1 MANNNNTKA
10 IIGGGTGSGGLSSD
24 SYIVEIDKVTITTLS
39 NTSDFGDLSEGRSQ
53 GGSQSSNHGGLH

>member
-10 IIGGGTGSGGLSSD
+10 IIGGGTGAGGLASD
-24 SYIVEIDKVTITTLS
+24 SYIVEIDKVTIATLS
-39 NTSDFGDLSEGRSQ
+39 NTSDFGDLSEGRFQ